1 MPKDLISKDLISLIK
16 FIYAHNLN
24 KSELNDDE
32 YLTSL
37 INNYYEN
44 L

>member
-1 MPKDLISKDLISLIK
+1 MQRDLISLIR
-16 FIYAHNLN
+16 FIHAHNLN
-24 KSELNDDE
+24 ESELNDDE

>member
-1 MPKDLISKDLISLIK
+1 MQRDLISLIR

-24 KSELNDDE
+24 ELELNDDE
-32 YLTSL
+32 YITSL

>member
-1 MPKDLISKDLISLIK
+1 MQRDLISLIR

-24 KSELNDDE
+24 ESELNDDE

>member
-1 MPKDLISKDLISLIK
+1 MQGDLISLIR

-24 KSELNDDE
+24 ESELSDDE
-32 YLTSL
+32 YLISL

>member
-1 MPKDLISKDLISLIK
+1 MQRYLISLIR
-16 FIYAHNLN
+16 FNAHNLN
-24 KSELNDDE
+24 ESELNDDE